1 MKSLASS
8 EQILPFITPLA
19 YFFVLP
25 RPERFV
31 SGAFF
36 AAEDEEDGA
45 TMSASYV
52 PLARSEDED
61 DVSATEPDAST
72 KGPMSLTLQDK
83 WRLAKPMLTK
93 YMLPL
98 CEFPYAQWA
107 TRRSIYS
114 GV

>member
-25 RPERFV
+25 RPELFV
-31 SGAFF
+31 GAAFS

-45 TMSASYV
+45 AMSASYA
-52 PLARSEDED
+52 PLPHSEDED
-61 DVSATEPDAST
+61 ALSATEQAASA
-72 KGPMSLTLQDK
+72 KGAMSLSMQDK

-98 CEFPYAQWA
+98 CEFPYV
-107 TRRSIYS
+107 RRIARR
-114 GV
+114 